1 MGSSQIRAILGL
13 TPSSEDCGPKPK
25 FQGQGLG
32 TVWLLETIRIEEG
45 PSDLNVEERNF

>member
-1 MGSSQIRAILGL
+1 MGCSQIRAILGL

-32 TVWLLETIRIEEG
+32 TVWLLGTIRIEEG
-45 PSDLNVEERNF
+45 PSDLNIEERNF